1 MTNAPAVFGPHASA
15 AVPLAPDAAALSW
28 RVHRLRERPARL
40 LLVVAAYGAALGLWR
55 MAFPHP
61 VALFLPLVALTSALS
76 EYLFPQ
82 TFRLDAR
89 GASSVN
95 GPFSR
100 TFIAWADVK
109 RATYGDDGVHLSP
122 LARASRLD
130 RFRGVRLG
138 FAGGD
143 ADAILDAVRAFRA
156 TAAAQTTAEA
166 SV

>member
-1 MTNAPAVFGPHASA
+1 MTNAPAVFSANASA
-15 AVPLAPDAAALSW
+15 PSAPLDAGALSW
-28 RVHRLRERPARL
+28 RVHGLRERPARL
-40 LLVVAAYGAALGLWR
+40 VLVVASYGAALGLWR

-61 VALFLPLVALTSALS
+61 VALFLPVVALTSALS

-89 GASSVN
+89 GASAVN
-95 GPFSR
+95 GPFAR

-122 LARASRLD
+122 LARPSRLD
-130 RFRGVRLG
+130 RFRGVRLS

-143 ADAILDAVRAFRA
+143 ADAILEAVRAYRA
-156 TAAAQTTAEA
+156 APPATQTGEA
-166 SV
+166 SA